1 MTIDKR
7 EIFFMD
13 RAAFDWK
20 SHPWARD
27 VGPGWAKVI
36 QPLVDYA
43 IVHDLR
49 ISQIKEKFG
58 TLRFYSALDDTL
70 DKMIEEAEKLSS
82 ETCEACGAPGR
93 VRHTGWW
100 LCLCDACEDR
110 EVADGARAK
119 DESRSE
125 EDWSPA

>member
-1 MTIDKR
+1 MTTDGC

-13 RAAFDWK
+13 RADFDWI
-20 SHPWARD
+20 SYPWTEC
-27 VGPGWAKVI
+27 VGPGWTGIV

-43 IVHDLR
+43 IAHNLR
-49 ISQIKEKFG
+49 IFQIKEKFG
-58 TLRFYSALDDTL
+58 TLRFYGSLDDTL
-70 DKMIEEAEKLSS
+70 DKMIEEAEKLSAI
-82 ETCEACGAPGR
+82 TCEACGAPGR

-100 LCLCDACEDR
+100 LCLCDVCEDR
-110 EVADGARAK
+110 EVADGARVK